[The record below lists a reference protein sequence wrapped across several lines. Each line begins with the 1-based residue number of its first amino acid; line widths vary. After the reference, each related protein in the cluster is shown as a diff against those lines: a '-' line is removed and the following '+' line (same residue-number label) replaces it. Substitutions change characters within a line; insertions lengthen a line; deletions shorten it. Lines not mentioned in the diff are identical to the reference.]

1 MNDITLSA
9 TLMPINQFG
18 IFLNGTSQG
27 SVIPVGSQGNLCV
40 AGALGRYNRP
50 GEIFY
55 TGASGSGSLALDL
68 NDTPTNTGTTSI
80 LSGETWNFQAWF
92 RDDNP
97 TSTSNFSNAVAVTF
111 N

>member
-1 MNDITLSA
+1 
-9 TLMPINQFG
+9 
-18 IFLNGTSQG
+18 
-27 SVIPVGSQGNLCV
+27 
-40 AGALGRYNRP
+40 
-50 GEIFY
+50 
-55 TGASGSGSLALDL
+55 LALDL